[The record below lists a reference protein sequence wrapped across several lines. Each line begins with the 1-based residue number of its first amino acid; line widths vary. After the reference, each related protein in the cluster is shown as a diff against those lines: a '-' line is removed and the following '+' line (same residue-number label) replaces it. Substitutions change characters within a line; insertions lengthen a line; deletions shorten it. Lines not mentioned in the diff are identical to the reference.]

1 MLPSAP
7 CVQRL
12 QCACSRH
19 QGTHYTSVLVWQPGC
34 VGDCGSLAV
43 WWTLSAFPCRC
54 SALLGLIVSLCL
66 LLGNTYLENS
76 FAPKVFPGCV
86 QMGLTFCWFPLWS
99 CGPSPTW
106 TQAGTASLRAPMSSP
121 WGPLFPSSS
130 GSLLMARR
138 SPLVAGPFWF
148 L

>member
-7 CVQRL
+7 RVQGL
-12 QCACSRH
+12 PCACSRH
-19 QGTHYTSVLVWQPGC
+19 QGTRCTSACAAAWLRG
-34 VGDCGSLAV
+34 GCGSRAV
-43 WWTLSAFPCRC
+43 WWTPSAVPCRC
-54 SALLGLIVSLCL
+54 SALPGVNCLYL
-66 LLGNTYLENS
+66 LLGNAYLENS

-86 QMGLTFCWFPLWS
+86 QMGPTFRWFPLWS

-106 TQAGTASLRAPMSSP
+106 TQAGTVSLRAPVSSP

-130 GSLLMARR
+130 GSLLLARR
-138 SPLVAGPFWF
+138 SPLVAGQFWF